1 MERDEEDNLKLYL
14 CGLAPL
20 RETLFNPR
28 NHETHEN
35 ARKCTISKKPTEDRH
50 SLVSKPPYAPRETKI
65 PIFNPLFHLRS

>member
-35 ARKCTISKKPTEDRH
+35 ARYQRSRLKIG
-50 SLVSKPPYAPRETKI
+50 AP
-65 PIFNPLFHLRS
+65 